1 MRIGE
6 LAALAGTSP
15 RALRHY
21 EAQGLLT
28 ARRATNGYR
37 DYGEHDLRLVAEI
50 RSLLAIGFSLEDTRP
65 FLDCLRAGHERGDTC
80 PASVAVLHR
89 KLAEIDG
96 YLGRLQAVRAQL
108 AEAIDRA
115 TTYPNRAAAY
125 PNRTDYPEEKPCPRQ
140 EPSATEAGPPTCC

>member
-1 MRIGE
+1 
-6 LAALAGTSP
+6 S
-15 RALRHY
+15 
-21 EAQGLLT
+21 
-28 ARRATNGYR
+28 
-37 DYGEHDLRLVAEI
+37 

-108 AEAIDRA
+108 AEAIDRT
-115 TTYPNRAAAY
+115 TTYPNRAAY
-125 PNRTDYPEEKPCPRQ
+125 PNRADYPEENPCPRQ